1 MPFRGGVEPGERG
14 PADRMGE
21 DDRALLGPCDRVGD
35 LASRRRDDELA
46 RWKDG
51 VSRKW
56 TEEIEVE
63 CGREGV
69 VDMVRWAGT
78 PLCSGLGLEV
88 AESAERL
95 SAGCWS
101 LSAVICAVVRDGRY
115 SWPVSFSCMVAS
127 ARVCVTSRMKQK
139 GSVEDALQHA
149 QTATTTIP
157 NSHLPSSGQIH
168 IIGTF
173 HPLVRLIASH
183 PNRAIHLVPPQ
194 RTPNSFLSPMSSM
207 QASSRQST
215 DQHTCNTRPQVILMI
230 S

>member
-69 VDMVRWAGT
+69 VDMVRCAGT
-78 PLCSGLGLEV
+78 PVCDELKLGLEV
-88 AESAERL
+88 TESAKGL

-101 LSAVICAVVRDGRY
+101 LSAVICAVVRDGRC
-115 SWPVSFSCMVAS
+115 SWSVLVRCMVAS

-149 QTATTTIP
+149 QTATTTILRICR
-157 NSHLPSSGQIH
+157 HQGR
-168 IIGTF
+168 F
-173 HPLVRLIASH
+173 
-183 PNRAIHLVPPQ
+183 
-194 RTPNSFLSPMSSM
+194 
-207 QASSRQST
+207 
-215 DQHTCNTRPQVILMI
+215 I
-230 S
+230 SLAHFTH